1 LQGYEQVT
9 KHQPEAAK
17 AVHCPVE
24 GVHVIGKEGT
34 GDAENQLTQIGLT
47 EYIAQTFL
55 RTGDFV

>member
-1 LQGYEQVT
+1 
-9 KHQPEAAK
+9 
-17 AVHCPVE
+17 VE